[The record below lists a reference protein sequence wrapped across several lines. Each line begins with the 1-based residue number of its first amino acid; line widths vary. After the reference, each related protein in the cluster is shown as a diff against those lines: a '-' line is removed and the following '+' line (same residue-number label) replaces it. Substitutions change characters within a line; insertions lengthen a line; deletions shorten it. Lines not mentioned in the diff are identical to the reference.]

1 MKKTKIFI
9 ALISFFLI
17 LISCSKED
25 SLKSSQINTNIP
37 QLTALDNWIRDNITT
52 PYNIEI
58 QYKWNENEVDINKY
72 LYPPAEENVQPVL
85 EALLAIWVDP
95 YNQIGGSD
103 FIKNIT
109 PRQYTLIGGP
119 SLNDDGTETLGQ
131 AEGGTKITLIKIDLL
146 DLKDEQ
152 EVKRF
157 FETIQ
162 HEYAHILNQTKPFD
176 VAYNKINPEHY
187 TAQWFNVDIDDAR
200 ELGFITNYAL
210 LNDKEDFAEMV
221 ATMLTNSKAD
231 FDAIVD
237 GIFLTDDKGNIIN
250 DDAGNPIKNKEAIKI
265 IRKKEQIVVDYF
277 SSEFGIDL
285 YKLQEV
291 VNKNTLDFINL

>member
-157 FETIQ
+157 FETIR